1 MRKLLTA
8 FGLTLALVALTVP
21 AALASGPADHTL
33 PPDEVFEDV
42 NPCTGELTTV
52 TQSYKTAVF
61 HENVDS
67 AGGLH
72 FTFTGTGAIT
82 TTDGFS
88 GRFTVWAGA
97 NVVAGG
103 DVAVETFTF
112 SATLRNGSGQLVN
125 AHFVVHIS
133 VIDGTPVV
141 EVEVDSLECRGK
153 PS

>member
-42 NPCTGELTTV
+42 NPCTGELATI
-52 TQSYKTAVF
+52 TQSFKTAVL
-61 HENVDS
+61 HSNVDS
-67 AGGLH
+67 SGGLH
-72 FTFTGTGAIT
+72 FKFSGAGAIT

-88 GRFTVWAGA
+88 GRFSGSGVG
-97 NVVAGG
+97 NIVAGG
-103 DVAVETFTF
+103 DVAVDTFTF

-125 AHFVVHIS
+125 AHFVGHIT

-141 EVEVDSLECRGK
+141 EVELDSLKCKGK